1 MTTAPP
7 TLPKRG
13 RAPAPPGG
21 GCLRP
26 GPSGPASAP
35 PGGGCLRLALAG
47 MAPACLAHAGQPRR
61 FGRSAGRLPSA
72 MLPANKNRYAGQIPA
87 PPAAAS
93 ALGPWLRCSLRLWPR
108 PAAASGLRRAFAV
121 RVPLRLSGSACRA
134 GARPSSAAVPAPR
147 RLAAPPAAASGGSVP
162 GPSPGSLCSPL
173 GCSGWACGPP
183 FAPLR
188 ALSGPLGGAMRRG
201 PLARPRL
208 RRAALRLG
216 SVLRPGASGG
226 PAGRFLRPPAPG
238 LGVLGCSA
246 PAGAGLAPPAG
257 GGRRDP
263 VRCWGSWAAACDMAL
278 AAWSAWAAVAVA
290 LCPRE
295 WGDISRQYQDVG
307 G

>member
-1 MTTAPP
+1 MRWNDLGTRSRHPSQNGAV
-7 TLPKRG
+7 
-13 RAPAPPGG
+13 
-21 GCLRP
+21 LRP
-26 GPSGPASAP
+26 RLTAAASASALRGLLRP
-35 PGGGCLRLALAG
+35 RLAAAASAWPLLAWLP
-47 MAPACLAHAGQPRR
+47 PAWPCGQPRH

-72 MLPANKNRYAGQIPA
+72 MLPANKKRYAGQIPA

-188 ALSGPLGGAMRRG
+188 ALSGPLGGALRRG

-238 LGVLGCSA
+238 LGVLGL
-246 PAGAGLAPPAG
+246 PPPAG
-257 GGRRDP
+257 GGHGDHRASRSLLRLR
-263 VRCWGSWAAACDMAL
+263 VVWTWLSLGLGSGPFR
-278 AAWSAWAAVAVA
+278 AVT
-290 LCPRE
+290 RE